1 MVGPA
6 FRWGQTVH
14 HVHSVSG
21 AAASTDAAARR
32 RGVPLVGAWA
42 MLALAALIGVLSG
55 CSGSSAASAFTPAPP
70 GTRLRPSVAPDPLP
84 PLSRFVTLSDGSQVS
99 TVSADYL
106 FDPGSDQLRPAAV
119 TALQQIL
126 PQIREHDGHI
136 EVIGYSD
143 GVGSPDYNL
152 GLSERRAAAVERWLL
167 AQDIPQAALRVIGK
181 GEDGARNDVP
191 DSTRRRVEIVLK

>member
-1 MVGPA
+1 
-6 FRWGQTVH
+6 VH
-14 HVHSVSG
+14 QVYSVAG
-21 AAASTDAAARR
+21 VAASTDAAVRR
-32 RGVPLVGAWA
+32 RGVPFAGAWA
-42 MLALAALIGVLSG
+42 ALALTALLGLLSG
-55 CSGSSAASAFTPAPP
+55 CSGGSAGSTFTPAPP

-126 PQIREHDGHI
+126 PQIREHDGHV

-143 GVGSPDYNL
+143 GVGSSDYNL

-167 AQDIPQAALRVIGK
+167 AQDIPQAALRVAGK
-181 GEDGARNDVP
+181 GEQGARDEVP
-191 DSTRRRVEIVLK
+191 DSTRRRVEIVLR